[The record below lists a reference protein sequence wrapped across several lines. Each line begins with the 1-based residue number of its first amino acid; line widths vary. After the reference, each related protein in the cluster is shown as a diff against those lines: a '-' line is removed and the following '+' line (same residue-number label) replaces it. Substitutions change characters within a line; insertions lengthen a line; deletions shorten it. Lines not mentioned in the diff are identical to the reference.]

1 MGLRINIVIKN
12 KTQIMS
18 NLKLYSWAF
27 HFKKSNVILFGKV
40 IKPFMN
46 DNFVNLLIKML
57 QWFTCTLQVLL
68 PKSNL

>member
-27 HFKKSNVILFGKV
+27 HLEKSNIVLFGKV

>member
-1 MGLRINIVIKN
+1 MI
-12 KTQIMS
+12 
-18 NLKLYSWAF
+18 NLKLYFWAF
-27 HFKKSNVILFGKV
+27 HLEKSNIILFGKV